1 MSKRRVHTEV
11 VWGSDN
17 AVKVD
22 ELVFEK
28 DGERKF
34 SMFR

>member
-1 MSKRRVHTEV
+1 MSKRQVHTEV
-11 VWGSDN
+11 VWGSD

-28 DGERKF
+28 DGERQ
-34 SMFR
+34 FR